1 MKILLIGDIFGQC
14 GMDYIKYTLRDIVLR
29 EGIDM
34 VIANAENASGGNG
47 LSYTDYDTLIDIG
60 VDVITMGNHTF
71 GRKDIFKIFENE
83 SNIIRPINYPKGTA
97 GKGSV
102 VVNRCGKRIGVINA
116 MGRVNVLN
124 IDCPFTAL
132 NNEVDYLK
140 DKTDIIIV
148 DFHAD
153 ATSEK
158 RAMGYYLD
166 GKVSCVFGTHTHVE
180 TADNCILPRGT
191 AYITDLGMTG
201 AIDSVLGV
209 RSDIIIDRFITSMPQ
224 KFEYAEGKAKLC
236 GAILTID
243 DKTNKAVSLERFKE
257 SE

>member
-1 MKILLIGDIFGQC
+1 
-14 GMDYIKYTLRDIVLR
+14 
-29 EGIDM
+29 
-34 VIANAENASGGNG
+34 
-47 LSYTDYDTLIDIG
+47 
-60 VDVITMGNHTF
+60 
-71 GRKDIFKIFENE
+71 
-83 SNIIRPINYPKGTA
+83 
-97 GKGSV
+97 
-102 VVNRCGKRIGVINA
+102 
-116 MGRVNVLN
+116 
-124 IDCPFTAL
+124 
-132 NNEVDYLK
+132 
-140 DKTDIIIV
+140 
-148 DFHAD
+148 
-153 ATSEK
+153 
-158 RAMGYYLD
+158 MGYYLD